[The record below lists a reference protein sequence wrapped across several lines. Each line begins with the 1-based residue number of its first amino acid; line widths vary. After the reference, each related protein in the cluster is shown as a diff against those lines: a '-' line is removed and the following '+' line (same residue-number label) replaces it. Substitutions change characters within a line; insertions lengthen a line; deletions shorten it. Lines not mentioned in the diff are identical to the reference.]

1 MTEEMTRPDSE
12 AHDTAWIDGT
22 RRNRDTLDRDTV
34 TARVASFPRVAAER
48 PDLKQAAVAVCVT
61 NVTGTP
67 SLLLTRRRASM
78 RAHAGQWALPGGRRD
93 AGETAAE
100 GALRELAEEVGLHLS
115 ADAVLGLLDDYVTR
129 SGYVM
134 TPVVCWAGDA
144 GELTGSAAEVA
155 SIHQVP
161 LADLDVE
168 PRFISIPESDA
179 PVIQLPLLG
188 GYLHAPTAAI
198 VHQFCRI
205 ACGGDVQRVAHY
217 EQPVFAW
224 R

>member
-1 MTEEMTRPDSE
+1 VPLTRE
-12 AHDTAWIDGT
+12 TI
-22 RRNRDTLDRDTV
+22 
-34 TARVASFPRVAAER
+34 ASRLAGFPRVAVDR

-61 NVTGTP
+61 EHDGAP
-67 SLLLTRRRASM
+67 ALLITRRAARLRGHS
-78 RAHAGQWALPGGRRD
+78 GQWALPGGRREP
-93 AGETAAE
+93 GESAVA
-100 GALRELAEEVGLHLS
+100 GALRETREEVGLDLG

-134 TPVVCWAGDA
+134 TPVVCWAGTVGDLVGA
-144 GELTGSAAEVA
+144 EAEVA
-155 SIHQVP
+155 SVHQVR

-168 PRFISIPESDA
+168 PRFVRIPESDA

-188 GYLHAPTAAI
+188 RYLHAPTAAI
-198 VHQFCRI
+198 IHQFCRI
-205 ACGGDVQRVAHY
+205 ACRGQVQRVAHY

>member
-1 MTEEMTRPDSE
+1 METVGMP
-12 AHDTAWIDGT
+12 IDRGT
-22 RRNRDTLDRDTV
+22 V
-34 TARVASFPRVAAER
+34 AARLAGFPRVAADRAE
-48 PDLKQAAVAVCVT
+48 LKQAAVAVCVT
-61 NVTGTP
+61 VRDGFP
-67 SLLLTRRRASM
+67 CLLLTRRARGL

-93 AGETAAE
+93 AGETATD
-100 GALRELAEEVGLHLS
+100 GALRELAEEVGLDLG

-134 TPVVCWAGDA
+134 TPVVCWAGPA
-144 GELTGSAAEVA
+144 GHLTGSEAEVA
-155 SIHQVP
+155 SVHEVP

-168 PRFISIPESDA
+168 PRFISIPESSA
-179 PVIQLPLLG
+179 PVIQLPLLR

-198 VHQFCRI
+198 VYQFCRI
-205 ACGGDVQRVAHY
+205 ACHSEVRRVAHY

>member
-1 MTEEMTRPDSE
+1 VNNP
-12 AHDTAWIDGT
+12 DTAAA
-22 RRNRDTLDRDTV
+22 LDRSALA
-34 TARVASFPRVAAER
+34 ARLASFPRVAANR
-48 PDLKQAAVAVCVT
+48 PELTQAAVAVCVT
-61 NVTGTP
+61 EHDGVP
-67 SLLLTRRRASM
+67 SLLLTRRAAGL

-93 AGETAAE
+93 EGETEAE
-100 GALRELAEEVGLHLS
+100 GALRELAEEVGLSLG
-115 ADAVLGLLDDYVTR
+115 AKVVLGLLDDYVTR

-144 GELTGSAAEVA
+144 GQLTGAEAEVA
-155 SIHQVP
+155 SVHQVP

-168 PRFISIPESDA
+168 PRVISIPESDA
-179 PVIQLPLLG
+179 PVIQLPLFG
-188 GYLHAPTAAI
+188 GYLHAPTAAV

-205 ACGGDVQRVAHY
+205 ACRGEVTRVAHY

>member
-1 MTEEMTRPDSE
+1 MGIGG
-12 AHDTAWIDGT
+12 AQIDRGT
-22 RRNRDTLDRDTV
+22 V
-34 TARVASFPRVAAER
+34 AARVADFPRVAVDR

-61 NVTGTP
+61 VHDGVP
-67 SLLLTRRRASM
+67 CLLLTRRAPRL

-93 AGETAAE
+93 NGEAAVD
-100 GALRELAEEVGLHLS
+100 GALRELAEEVGLVLGPGS
-115 ADAVLGLLDDYVTR
+115 VLGLLDDYVTR

-134 TPVVCWAGDA
+134 TPVACWAGPT
-144 GELTGSAAEVA
+144 GRLTGSEAEVA
-155 SIHQVP
+155 SVHQVP

-168 PRFISIPESDA
+168 PRFVPIPESDA
-179 PVIQLPLLG
+179 PVVQLPLLG

-205 ACGGDVQRVAHY
+205 ACRGEVRRVAHY